1 MTRQARLVASCGVL
15 VEDSLVDRLVD
26 CGNGR
31 EEEFY
36 ALALVSLGYR
46 VSELLDLGSQVAT
59 VCAID
64 LILLF
69 VLSDALDC

>member
-15 VEDSLVDRLVD
+15 VEDSLVNRLVD
-26 CGNGR
+26 YGNGR
-31 EEEFY
+31 EEELH

-46 VSELLDLGSQVAT
+46 VSELLDLGSQVAA